1 MGVQIRQGE
10 GAFWRVVRFI
20 EVRRESPCQKINNGI
35 TAPLLQQTAMLST
48 GWCHIT
54 FSPLKNPPTWDAAFH
69 QNPSTTF
76 YPHRP
81 TGKVWIYRL
90 LFVCFFCLHG
100 YGFAP
105 PRIKLAASNV
115 TRRFIGVQ
123 GRESHIFV
131 NFAPTEAQNR
141 TNRRA
146 RGPHPPT
153 CKHYRTDAP
162 T

>member
-90 LFVCFFCLHG
+90 LFVCFLFARLRICSAEDKASGVKCYSAVYRRPRQGITHFCELCSHRS
-100 YGFAP
+100 P
-105 PRIKLAASNV
+105 KSDESASARA
-115 TRRFIGVQ
+115 T
-123 GRESHIFV
+123 
-131 NFAPTEAQNR
+131 PT
-141 TNRRA
+141 
-146 RGPHPPT
+146 HM
-153 CKHYRTDAP
+153 
-162 T
+162 